1 MAYTT
6 PVFNVPVDVW
16 DAGNVPSDVP
26 PDFENVTCQ
35 FYVYSRVSFDVNP
48 CELELYTPAIQVR
61 MPLSTIAIWES
72 SQVYEVPAE
81 SGRYYRARFK
91 ERVHLGFPNEY
102 LVVYVVQCNDAGVPL
117 IRDIEGAAPCSG
129 SSAEEG
135 TADELWDVSL
145 TVEAEGTVTSGGG
158 GDAEGSASGEWG
170 PVLNVDAEGTA
181 GP

>member
-16 DAGNVPSDVP
+16 DAGNLPSDVP

-48 CELELYTPAIQVR
+48 CDLELYCPAIQIR
-61 MPLSTIAIWES
+61 MPLSTLTIWES

-91 ERVHLGFPNEY
+91 ERVHLGFVNEY
-102 LVVYVVQCNDAGVPL
+102 LVVYVVQCTDAGVPL
-117 IRDIEGAAPCSG
+117 IRDIENAEPCDSPDVDAGEGAFAMEIGVECSG
-129 SSAEEG
+129 SG
-135 TADELWDVSL
+135 TR
-145 TVEAEGTVTSGGG
+145 EAAGHFGTGQWFPDAFITSI
-158 GDAEGSASGEWG
+158 GDGDH
-170 PVLNVDAEGTA
+170 L
-181 GP
+181 